1 MSDIG
6 DLDYIRYHWGSIS
19 SIISFL
25 SDIGDLD
32 YIRVNWNNVKDEV
45 SSAVL
50 AGLIREMVS
59 TPLSVLCS
67 DIVTEQR
74 DGKWLKT
81 EFLAKEFR
89 SGAANPSID
98 QYTDNAAAALLSSE
112 NILLNEQQRYYSEL
126 SDGHRRYI
134 RLYPPGSDRQSI
146 EEIENFNK
154 RRMHVNRTFVLDLDL
169 ANRRT
174 QEGDDGVDSGLNVM
188 GVLSSVDAGIDATV
202 DIVYPMYDM
211 IDVHVKAADINGKSA
226 LKSFDA
232 DVTKKRE
239 DIYLP

>member
-1 MSDIG
+1 M
-6 DLDYIRYHWGSIS
+6 
-19 SIISFL
+19 
-25 SDIGDLD
+25 
-32 YIRVNWNNVKDEV
+32 
-45 SSAVL
+45 A
-50 AGLIREMVS
+50 S

-89 SGAANPSID
+89 YGSDNPPID
-98 QYTDNAAAALLSSE
+98 QYTDNAAAALSSSE
-112 NILLNEQQRYYSEL
+112 NILLNERQRYYSEL

-154 RRMHVNRTFVLDLDL
+154 RRVHVNRTFVLDLDL
-169 ANRRT
+169 ANRRA
-174 QEGDDGVDSGLNVM
+174 QDGDDGVDSGLNVM
-188 GVLSSVDAGIDATV
+188 GILPGVDAGMDAAA

-211 IDVHVKAADINGKSA
+211 IDVHVKAADKNGKSA

-239 DIYLP
+239 DIYLPQLTTDPIGYCQI

>member
-1 MSDIG
+1 M
-6 DLDYIRYHWGSIS
+6 
-19 SIISFL
+19 
-25 SDIGDLD
+25 
-32 YIRVNWNNVKDEV
+32 
-45 SSAVL
+45 A
-50 AGLIREMVS
+50 S

-89 SGAANPSID
+89 YGSDNPPID
-98 QYTDNAAAALLSSE
+98 QYTDNAAAALSSSE
-112 NILLNEQQRYYSEL
+112 NILLNERQRYYSEL

-154 RRMHVNRTFVLDLDL
+154 RRVHVNRTFVLDLDL
-169 ANRRT
+169 ANRLA
-174 QEGDDGVDSGLNVM
+174 QDGDDGVDSGLNVM
-188 GVLSSVDAGIDATV
+188 GILPGVDAGMDAAA

-211 IDVHVKAADINGKSA
+211 IDVHVKAADKNGKSA

-239 DIYLP
+239 DIYLPQLTTDPIGYCQI